1 MMNYTKGITP
11 YEGTVT
17 KDYGDDIVDVIYIID
32 TEDHP
37 SGDLLPFCKVD
48 CVMYKGIDVY
58 TLIPPD
64 QIIDWED
71 EILTKELDF

>member
-1 MMNYTKGITP
+1 MNYTKWKTP
-11 YEGTVT
+11 YEGTVS
-17 KDYGDDIVDVIYIID
+17 KNYEDDVVEVVYIID

-37 SGDLLPFCKVD
+37 SGDLLPFCEVD
-48 CVMYKGIDVY
+48 RVLYKGVDVSA
-58 TLIPPD
+58 LIPSD

>member
-1 MMNYTKGITP
+1 MNYTKWITP
-11 YEGTVT
+11 YEGTVS
-17 KDYGDDIVDVIYIID
+17 KNYEDDVVDVLYIID

-37 SGDLLPFCKVD
+37 SGDILPFCTID
-48 CVMYKGIDVY
+48 QVMYKGVDVSA
-58 TLIPPD
+58 LIPSD